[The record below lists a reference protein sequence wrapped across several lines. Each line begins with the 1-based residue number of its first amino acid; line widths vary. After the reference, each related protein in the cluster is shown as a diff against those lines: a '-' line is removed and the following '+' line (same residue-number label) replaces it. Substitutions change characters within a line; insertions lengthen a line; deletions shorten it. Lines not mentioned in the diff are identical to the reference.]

1 MKMTSAGFRLVAAS
15 LCSLTLI
22 FYACK
27 KEQSSGLTNGTST
40 KPAAIKVYLTD
51 DQSLV
56 FDKVFID
63 LQKLEVKIEDDGVD
77 SLGGWMTLAIHP
89 GVYDILQFRNGLDT
103 LFATGTLPA
112 GKKLHKVRLTLGNNN
127 SVVKD
132 GQTFPLRVKDR
143 NNEVV
148 LNLDETSV
156 EFTAP
161 DQLHFWLDFDAGRS
175 IRQSNS
181 GSGNNNGFEL
191 RSQLKAFCKSKSGEI
206 EGRVLPASAGTIV
219 MAINGTDTTTA
230 KPEREGEFKIVGLK
244 AGTYQLL
251 LDATA
256 NNYKDSVISN
266 VVVKQDEDTKVGTI
280 VLHQ

>member
-1 MKMTSAGFRLVAAS
+1 MKMTFAGFRLVAAGLFS
-15 LCSLTLI
+15 FAVIL
-22 FYACK
+22 FACR
-27 KEQSSGLTNGTST
+27 KEQSGDLNNGTSQQA
-40 KPAAIKVYLTD
+40 AAIKVYLTD

-56 FDKVFID
+56 FEKVFID
-63 LQKLEVKIEDDGVD
+63 LQKLEVKIEDNGVD

-112 GKKLHKVRLTLGNNN
+112 NKKLQKVRLTLGNNN

-132 GQTFPLRVKDR
+132 AQSFPLKVKDK
-143 NNEVV
+143 NNEIVI
-148 LNLDETSV
+148 NLDETNF
-156 EFTAP
+156 EFVGS
-161 DQLHFWLDFDAGRS
+161 DQVHFWLDFDAGRS
-175 IRQSNS
+175 IKQDNS
-181 GSGNNNGFEL
+181 GSGNNHGFEL
-191 RSQLKAFCKSKSGEI
+191 RSHIRAFCKSKSGEI
-206 EGRVLPASAGTIV
+206 EGRVQPAGAQAIV
-219 MAINGTDTTTA
+219 MAINGTDTATA

-266 VVVKQDEDTKVGTI
+266 VVVKHDEDTKVGTI